1 MTSKRIDDARQ
12 FALQIRRDAL
22 ALLYHAGSGHP
33 GGSLSAADIVA
44 WLWRNELQYTAEAWE
59 AEDRNRLVLS
69 KGHCVPIIYAAA
81 GNSGLIS
88 PEEAPTLRHINTRLQ
103 GHAHVGDTPWVE
115 TSTGSLGQGFSVSIG
130 LAMGL
135 RHRQLGSRVY
145 AMVGDGEMQEGE
157 IWEGAMCAAHHR
169 LDNLTAILD
178 YNKMQSDDLNENIMG
193 IAPIADKW
201 RSFNW
206 EVREIDGHDMEEIA
220 EAVEWA
226 KNNKER
232 PSMIIAH
239 TVKGQGV
246 SYMEGVPTWH
256 GSAKIK
262 KEEFIQAL
270 EELGIDN
277 ERMKPYL
284 NGTFWNGQ

>member
-1 MTSKRIDDARQ
+1 MTTDNLETSREFAR
-12 FALQIRRDAL
+12 QIRRDAL

-33 GGSLSAADIVA
+33 GGSLSSADLVA
-44 WLWRNELQYTAEAWE
+44 WLWQNELHYRAGEWE
-59 AEDRNRLVLS
+59 REDRNRLVLS

-81 GNSGLIS
+81 GNSGLIDPS
-88 PEEAPTLRHINTRLQ
+88 EAADLRHIGTRLQ

-130 LAMGL
+130 MAMGL
-135 RHRQLGSRVY
+135 RHRGIGSRVY
-145 AMVGDGEMQEGE
+145 AIVGDGEMQEGE
-157 IWEGAMCAAHHR
+157 IWEGAMCAAHHG

-193 IAPIADKW
+193 IAPIVDKW

-206 EVREIDGHDMEEIA
+206 EVQEIDGHDMEQIA
-220 EAVEWA
+220 SAVA
-226 KNNKER
+226 KAKEVKGR
-232 PSMIIAH
+232 PQMIVAH
-239 TVKGQGV
+239 TIKGKGV

-262 KEEFIQAL
+262 KDEFITAL
-270 EELGIDN
+270 EELGITN
-277 ERMKPYL
+277 EDMKPYL